1 MNAQSPVS
9 PSKTSSSPESLPERR
24 KFKLMTFARNLILW
38 LKQPGVI
45 LSLPA
50 LFVFIAGFVGPLVLV
65 VLYSFMPPRTFS
77 FNQLPTLD
85 NFATILQDGYY
96 LSYAW
101 SIGLALVTTLILLA
115 ICWPVAYGLSKVFKR
130 SMIITLLLV
139 LPLFVSENVRLFG
152 WVLTLLNHGVLDGTV
167 RTLFGWELPDLLY
180 NVPVTVLG
188 MVYIYLPFMLFPMS
202 LGISMVPDTCREAAF
217 DMGATR
223 WQVFKEVEL
232 PLAMPG
238 IMIGSLLTFVL
249 VLGSI
254 SEAKI
259 LGGQSIIM
267 ISHDIETAFTYA
279 QNWPLGS
286 ALSTLLILITA
297 VLVIGLLSRLN
308 LDNLLSRK

>member
-1 MNAQSPVS
+1 MNM
-9 PSKTSSSPESLPERR
+9 PSKSYPVTDSSAERLPETKDPALKLRAR
-24 KFKLMTFARNLILW
+24 KTLLW
-38 LKQPGVI
+38 FKQPGAL

-50 LFVFIAGFVGPLVLV
+50 LFIFVAGFIGPLGLV
-65 VLYSFMPPRTFS
+65 VIYSFMPERSFA
-77 FNQLPTLD
+77 FNQLPTLE
-85 NFATILQDGYY
+85 NFVTIFQEGYY
-96 LSYAW
+96 ISYAW
-101 SIGLALVTTLILLA
+101 SVWLALLSTLILIV
-115 ICWPVAYGLSKVFKR
+115 ICWPVAYGLSRIFRR
-130 SMIITLLLV
+130 SMILTLLLV

-152 WVLTLLNHGVLDGTV
+152 WVLTLLNHGILDGTT
-167 RTLFGWELPDLLY
+167 RTLFGWELPDMLY
-180 NVPVTVLG
+180 NAPVTVLG
-188 MVYIYLPFMLFPMS
+188 MVYVYLPFMLFPMS
-202 LGISMVPDTCREAAF
+202 LGISMVPDSCREAAF

-232 PLAMPG
+232 PLTMPG
-238 IMIGSLLTFVL
+238 IMIGCLLSFVL

-286 ALSTLLILITA
+286 ALSTLLILLTA

>member
-1 MNAQSPVS
+1 M
-9 PSKTSSSPESLPERR
+9 
-24 KFKLMTFARNLILW
+24 IL
-38 LKQPGVI
+38 
-45 LSLPA
+45 
-50 LFVFIAGFVGPLVLV
+50 
-65 VLYSFMPPRTFS
+65 
-77 FNQLPTLD
+77 
-85 NFATILQDGYY
+85 
-96 LSYAW
+96 
-101 SIGLALVTTLILLA
+101 
-115 ICWPVAYGLSKVFKR
+115 
-130 SMIITLLLV
+130 TLLLV

-152 WVLTLLNHGVLDGTV
+152 WVLTLLNHGILDGTT
-167 RTLFGWELPDLLY
+167 RTLFGWELPDMLY
-180 NVPVTVLG
+180 NAPVTVLG
-188 MVYIYLPFMLFPMS
+188 MVYVYLPFMLFPMS
-202 LGISMVPDTCREAAF
+202 LGISMVPDACREAAF

-238 IMIGSLLTFVL
+238 IMIGCLLSFVL

-286 ALSTLLILITA
+286 ALSTLLILLTA

>member
-1 MNAQSPVS
+1 MNR
-9 PSKTSSSPESLPERR
+9 PSRTCSVPESSPEVWPENRGSALTTRTR
-24 KFKLMTFARNLILW
+24 KTLLW
-38 LKQPGVI
+38 FKQPGVL

-50 LFVFIAGFVGPLVLV
+50 LLIFIAGFVGPLGLV
-65 VLYSFMPPRTFS
+65 IIYSFMPKRSFT
-77 FNQLPTLD
+77 FNQLPTVE
-85 NFATILQDGYY
+85 NFVTIFQEGYY
-96 LSYAW
+96 ISYAW
-101 SIGLALVTTLILLA
+101 SVGLALVSTLILIV
-115 ICWPVAYGLSKVFKR
+115 ICWPVAYGLSRIFRR
-130 SMIITLLLV
+130 SMILTLLLV

-152 WVLTLLNHGVLDGTV
+152 WVLTLLNHGILDGTT
-167 RTLFGWELPDLLY
+167 RTLFGWELPDMLY

-188 MVYIYLPFMLFPMS
+188 MVYVYLPFMLFPMS
-202 LGISMVPDTCREAAF
+202 LGISMVPEACREAAF

-238 IMIGSLLTFVL
+238 IMIGCLLSFVL

-286 ALSTLLILITA
+286 ALSTLLILLTA

>member
-1 MNAQSPVS
+1 
-9 PSKTSSSPESLPERR
+9 
-24 KFKLMTFARNLILW
+24 
-38 LKQPGVI
+38 
-45 LSLPA
+45 
-50 LFVFIAGFVGPLVLV
+50 
-65 VLYSFMPPRTFS
+65 
-77 FNQLPTLD
+77 
-85 NFATILQDGYY
+85 
-96 LSYAW
+96 
-101 SIGLALVTTLILLA
+101 
-115 ICWPVAYGLSKVFKR
+115 
-130 SMIITLLLV
+130 
-139 LPLFVSENVRLFG
+139 
-152 WVLTLLNHGVLDGTV
+152 
-167 RTLFGWELPDLLY
+167 
-180 NVPVTVLG
+180 
-188 MVYIYLPFMLFPMS
+188 
-202 LGISMVPDTCREAAF
+202 MVPDACREAAF

-238 IMIGSLLTFVL
+238 IMIGCLLSFVL

-286 ALSTLLILITA
+286 ALSTLLILLTA

>member
-1 MNAQSPVS
+1 M
-9 PSKTSSSPESLPERR
+9 PSKSYPVTDSSAEHLPETKDPALKLRAR
-24 KFKLMTFARNLILW
+24 KTLLW
-38 LKQPGVI
+38 FKQPGAL

-50 LFVFIAGFVGPLVLV
+50 LFIFVAGFIGPLGLV
-65 VLYSFMPPRTFS
+65 VIYSFMPERSFA
-77 FNQLPTLD
+77 FNQLPTPE
-85 NFATILQDGYY
+85 NFVTIFQEGYY
-96 LSYAW
+96 ISYAW
-101 SIGLALVTTLILLA
+101 SVWLALVSTLILIV
-115 ICWPVAYGLSKVFKR
+115 ICWPVAYGLSRIFRR
-130 SMIITLLLV
+130 SMILTLLLV

-152 WVLTLLNHGVLDGTV
+152 WVLTLLNHGILDGTT
-167 RTLFGWELPDLLY
+167 RTLFGWELPDMLY
-180 NVPVTVLG
+180 NAPVTVLG
-188 MVYIYLPFMLFPMS
+188 MVYVYLPFMLFPMS
-202 LGISMVPDTCREAAF
+202 LGISMVPDACREAAF

-238 IMIGSLLTFVL
+238 IMIGCLLSFVL

-286 ALSTLLILITA
+286 ALSTLLILLTA